1 MYNDI
6 EKGEDADQDLIFALR
21 LQIEENGILLIFIMC
36 IEINL
41 EEESENNDMIESFLK
56 CYFCGNKPN
65 ISNAAE
71 IPVY

>member
-1 MYNDI
+1 
-6 EKGEDADQDLIFALR
+6 
-21 LQIEENGILLIFIMC
+21 MC